1 MCAARGK
8 PEFWYDET
16 TFPNIVIFQ
25 IIELKTTTS
34 VFDCK
39 GSLVGNADP
48 VTKKSMKNEFKPG
61 KNAVYGIPPVH
72 ESRYSKHKIFYNHG
86 R

>member
-16 TFPNIVIFQ
+16 TFSNIVIFQ

-48 VTKKSMKNEFKPG
+48 VTKKSMKNEFQTWK
-61 KNAVYGIPPVH
+61 KRSLRNPP
-72 ESRYSKHKIFYNHG
+72 RP
-86 R
+86 

>member
-16 TFPNIVIFQ
+16 PFSNIVIFP
-25 IIELKTTTS
+25 IIELKTTAS

-48 VTKKSMKNEFKPG
+48 VTKKSMKNEFQTWK
-61 KNAVYGIPPVH
+61 K
-72 ESRYSKHKIFYNHG
+72 
-86 R
+86 